1 MKPTIFYIT
10 TTLALIIGIFPVNT
24 FAQQKT
30 QVLVI
35 GTIHAGHETNP
46 NYSNQDIVNIL
57 GTYNPD
63 VICVEI
69 PPSYFGKRSY
79 LKEMM
84 LATIYGTDRY
94 TAPIT
99 INKCIL

>member
-1 MKPTIFYIT
+1 MKKKRFLFSL
-10 TTLALIIGIFPVNT
+10 TLL
-24 FAQQKT
+24 FAIVLFSCSLKNNRT

-35 GTIHAGHETNP
+35 GTIHESHKSNP
-46 NYSNQDIVNIL
+46 NYTHQDIVNIL

-69 PPSYFGKRSY
+69 PPSYFRKRSY

-84 LATIYGTDRY
+84 IASI
-94 TAPIT
+94 
-99 INKCIL
+99 